1 MSKTQKFS
9 RYRLWCSGHGRQQI
23 QETSQV
29 YCFQRREI
37 ATEEKGIESCLVENK
52 ECIQIIETCKIIFNC
67 SRISIVL
74 GLVSILRFSF
84 PNAEAMSST
93 FLKCE

>member
-1 MSKTQKFS
+1 MLWTWKATNS
-9 RYRLWCSGHGRQQI
+9 RDISGI
-23 QETSQV
+23 LISV
-29 YCFQRREI
+29 CFQRREI

-52 ECIQIIETCKIIFNC
+52 ECIQIVETCKIIFNC